1 MKGWSRGSSA
11 FVMGMENGTNCLGCC
26 MVVMALLF
34 VGGVMNLLWVAAIT
48 IFVLIEKAVPYGDM
62 TGRISAVALM
72 LAGLF
77 VIVRSLI
84 T

>member
-1 MKGWSRGSSA
+1 
-11 FVMGMENGTNCLGCC
+11 
-26 MVVMALLF
+26 
-34 VGGVMNLLWVAAIT
+34 LWVAAIT

-72 LAGLF
+72 LAGPF
-77 VIVRSLI
+77 VIVQSLI